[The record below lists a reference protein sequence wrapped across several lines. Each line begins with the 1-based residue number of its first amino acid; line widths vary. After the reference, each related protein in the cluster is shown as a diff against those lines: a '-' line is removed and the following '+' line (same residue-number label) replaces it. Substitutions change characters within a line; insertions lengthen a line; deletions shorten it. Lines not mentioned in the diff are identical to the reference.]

1 MCSCSAP
8 RPYKLMVGDKECIVY
23 GLDQIVFSTVLAFP
37 ADEEVAWERLWENL
51 RLFNP
56 NVDPTEESAYKPALL
71 QLYNEVKK
79 EYEIFEAKSNSDD
92 KEN

>member
-8 RPYKLMVGDKECIVY
+8 RPYQLMVGGKECIVY
-23 GLDQIVFSTVLAFP
+23 GLDQIVFSTILAFP
-37 ADEEVAWERLWENL
+37 ADEETAWEKLWEGL

-56 NVDPTEESAYKPALL
+56 EVSPTEESEYKPALL

-79 EYEIFEAKSNSDD
+79 EYEIFEAKSNPDD
-92 KEN
+92 K